1 MVHTLAVILVK
12 IAYFCTVKRGCSV
25 CSLNWLGNFLLY
37 LTYVFKFAVLY
48 LKQDLDAYATMYA
61 GMAKLLR
68 LMHIASRCRP
78 LRVDA
83 LRLALNH
90 VQSTHNVSMYRSIH
104 TQLVEA
110 INK

>member
-1 MVHTLAVILVK
+1 
-12 IAYFCTVKRGCSV
+12 
-25 CSLNWLGNFLLY
+25 
-37 LTYVFKFAVLY
+37 
-48 LKQDLDAYATMYA
+48 MYA

-68 LMHIASRCRP
+68 LLHIANRCRS

-90 VQSTHNVSMYRSIH
+90 VQTTHNVSMYRSVH

-110 INK
+110 INKCVARMVSLTYNFRPV

>member
-1 MVHTLAVILVK
+1 MLLNHTNVFSIHC
-12 IAYFCTVKRGCSV
+12 I
-25 CSLNWLGNFLLY
+25 LLY
-37 LTYVFKFAVLY
+37 AI
-48 LKQDLDAYATMYA
+48 LKQDLDAYAAMYA

-68 LMHIASRCRP
+68 LMHIASRCRS

-90 VQSTHNVSMYRSIH
+90 VQTTHNVSMYRNIH

-110 INK
+110 INKYVLCMYLYGH

>member
-1 MVHTLAVILVK
+1 MHSVHHTFVHTVM
-12 IAYFCTVKRGCSV
+12 
-25 CSLNWLGNFLLY
+25 N
-37 LTYVFKFAVLY
+37 
-48 LKQDLDAYATMYA
+48 QDMDAYAATYA

-68 LMHIASRCRP
+68 LIHIASRCRP

-83 LRLALNH
+83 LRLALSH
-90 VQSTHNVSMYRSIH
+90 VQTTHNVSMYRSIH

>member
-1 MVHTLAVILVK
+1 
-12 IAYFCTVKRGCSV
+12 
-25 CSLNWLGNFLLY
+25 
-37 LTYVFKFAVLY
+37 
-48 LKQDLDAYATMYA
+48 MYA

-68 LMHIASRCRP
+68 LLHIASRCRS

-90 VQSTHNVSMYRSIH
+90 VQTTHNVSMYRSIH

-110 INK
+110 INKYVFCSMPFCMVAKENNGPLVILLVTLPNADQCSKLFQCEP

>member
-1 MVHTLAVILVK
+1 
-12 IAYFCTVKRGCSV
+12 
-25 CSLNWLGNFLLY
+25 
-37 LTYVFKFAVLY
+37 
-48 LKQDLDAYATMYA
+48 MYA

-68 LMHIASRCRP
+68 LLHIASRCRS

-90 VQSTHNVSMYRSIH
+90 VQTTHNVSMYRSIH

-110 INK
+110 INKYVLYNVQICMVGQILLTIVHVYKLYLHT

>member
-1 MVHTLAVILVK
+1 
-12 IAYFCTVKRGCSV
+12 
-25 CSLNWLGNFLLY
+25 
-37 LTYVFKFAVLY
+37 
-48 LKQDLDAYATMYA
+48 MYA

-68 LMHIASRCRP
+68 LLHIASRCRS

-90 VQSTHNVSMYRSIH
+90 VQTTHNVSMYRSIH

-110 INK
+110 INKYVLYNVQFCMVGQILLTIVHVYKLYLHT

>member
-1 MVHTLAVILVK
+1 MYMYMFHICCALIV
-12 IAYFCTVKRGCSV
+12 
-25 CSLNWLGNFLLY
+25 
-37 LTYVFKFAVLY
+37 
-48 LKQDLDAYATMYA
+48 KQDLDAYATMYA

-68 LMHIASRCRP
+68 LMHIASRCRS

-90 VQSTHNVSMYRSIH
+90 VQSTHNVSMYRSVH

-110 INK
+110 INKYVLCVAYFAHINS

>member
-1 MVHTLAVILVK
+1 
-12 IAYFCTVKRGCSV
+12 
-25 CSLNWLGNFLLY
+25 
-37 LTYVFKFAVLY
+37 
-48 LKQDLDAYATMYA
+48 MYA

-110 INK
+110 INKYVLITQLIIKRVTFDQCEPFCGTDMQLNLITE

>member
-1 MVHTLAVILVK
+1 MLSVTRALVHTM
-12 IAYFCTVKRGCSV
+12 F
-25 CSLNWLGNFLLY
+25 N
-37 LTYVFKFAVLY
+37 
-48 LKQDLDAYATMYA
+48 QDMDAYAAMYA

-90 VQSTHNVSMYRSIH
+90 VQTTHNVSMYRSIH

-110 INK
+110 INKYVLFINTIL